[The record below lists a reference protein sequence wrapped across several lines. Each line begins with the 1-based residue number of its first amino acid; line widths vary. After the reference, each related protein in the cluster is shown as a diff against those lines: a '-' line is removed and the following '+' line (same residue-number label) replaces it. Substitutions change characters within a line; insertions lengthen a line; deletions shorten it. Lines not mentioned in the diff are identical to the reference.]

1 MIKLNMKIMN
11 YLNFMIFPIT
21 YRPTSNAGD
30 AIGDISVLN
39 NNNPSVGLSG
49 RGRTTS
55 ALTLADTLR
64 II

>member
-1 MIKLNMKIMN
+1 MVNIKSNAIHN
-11 YLNFMIFPIT
+11 PFYIIFIT

-55 ALTLADTLR
+55 AVTLADTLMK
-64 II
+64 I